1 LSFAKTQPAW
11 SKSPIHENAPP
22 QLRVR
27 PTSGKKIDA
36 PAMEEKD
43 FLRAAY
49 HSDLD
54 LRSKATDPRVHAV
67 SGVLPC
73 YRFQGLPHGP
83 PRQSAQPMRRGRMIG
98 DIEEECSPLPI
109 LWSPIELFLPVG
121 FADSIQC
128 PRLTREDRKAKGAP
142 WVSRR
147 SGNRSKMVGC
157 ARLMYSLK
165 AIEEYYCVKPLSV
178 SVTLG
183 CIARRTKTGRHQ
195 DAALRDRPAGK
206 VRDGWT

>member
-83 PRQSAQPMRRGRMIG
+83 PRQSAQPIRRGRMIR

-109 LWSPIELFLPVG
+109 LVVPHRTILTSRVRRFDSMPAPHARGSQSQRRALGVPPLRQPQQNGRLCTTNVFIEGDRGILLCQAAIG
-121 FADSIQC
+121 FRN
-128 PRLTREDRKAKGAP
+128 PRLHCEA
-142 WVSRR
+142 
-147 SGNRSKMVGC
+147 N
-157 ARLMYSLK
+157 
-165 AIEEYYCVKPLSV
+165 
-178 SVTLG
+178 
-183 CIARRTKTGRHQ
+183 
-195 DAALRDRPAGK
+195 
-206 VRDGWT
+206 